1 MSSCV
6 TCLRT
11 IAAIFSLSTPTGFVT
26 DTPSFWKIFTWAFE
40 TFAFFS
46 DREAVCLFPLA
57 SPSGSRKP
65 LASPEAPEA
74 PEAPEPYGLIDEY
87 VDDLLGIPPEER
99 PSWQR
104 PSWHQT
110 GSSMDVPE
118 MVLQD
123 GSRAP
128 ALPAE
133 NRALQTPTP
142 YLEGVLNGWAA
153 IDRPV
158 ESEVREPAPKRRADR
173 PS

>member
-1 MSSCV
+1 MLTSGATSDAPQAQNPAEK
-6 TCLRT
+6 RD
-11 IAAIFSLSTPTGFVT
+11 T
-26 DTPSFWKIFTWAFE
+26 DAFHALPSR
-40 TFAFFS
+40 S
-46 DREAVCLFPLA
+46 
-57 SPSGSRKP
+57 KP
-65 LASPEAPEA
+65 LTEASEAPEA
-74 PEAPEPYGLIDEY
+74 SEPYGLIDEY

-133 NRALQTPTP
+133 NRASQTPTHLVCSQRTFRNAFLLLSSSCFFSFCCDYFP
-142 YLEGVLNGWAA
+142 IFAYVFIRVFFLSVVFDFRLCAQMGGP
-153 IDRPV
+153 PV
-158 ESEVREPAPKRRADR
+158 NI
-173 PS
+173 

>member
-1 MSSCV
+1 MPPEEGVKQKKTAEGDDDWKALLTSGA
-6 TCLRT
+6 TNDAPQAQNQAEKRD
-11 IAAIFSLSTPTGFVT
+11 T
-26 DTPSFWKIFTWAFE
+26 DAFQ
-40 TFAFFS
+40 ALPPPRS
-46 DREAVCLFPLA
+46 
-57 SPSGSRKP
+57 KP
-65 LASPEAPEA
+65 LTEPEA

-128 ALPAE
+128 ALPASE
-133 NRALQTPTP
+133 NRASQTPTP

-158 ESEVREPAPKRRADR
+158 ESEVRDEPAPKRRADR